1 MTRTLWWN
9 MTRTVPSSAR
19 RLRAGYTI
27 VELLVVASVLT
38 VVTVISAGRIA
49 EYMSDRNAA
58 AAAAVVQNDL
68 QQAFAIAAR
77 NRRPVRVS
85 FSVADTALRIT
96 NRENTV
102 TYVRRGFGVGSG
114 FMLRPSDVTFC
125 ASVCTNAFVDVFP
138 NGWASDSL
146 NVTIGREGHARGLRM
161 SRSGLVVVAR

>member
-1 MTRTLWWN
+1 MTRTLSS
-9 MTRTVPSSAR
+9 RTLSSSAR

-27 VELLVVASVLT
+27 VELLIVTSVLT
-38 VVTVISAGRIA
+38 VVTVMSAGRIA

-68 QQAFAIAAR
+68 QKAFAIAAR

-96 NRENTV
+96 DRDNTV
-102 TYVRRGFGVGSG
+102 TYVRRGLGVGSG

-125 ASVCTNAFVDVFP
+125 THECTNAFVDVFP
-138 NGWASDSL
+138 NGWASDTL
-146 NVTIGREGHARGLRM
+146 KITVGRDGHARGLRM
-161 SRSGLVVVAR
+161 SRSGLIVVAR